1 MNSLKCAV
9 PLLLVACVAQAE
21 ETAATYQHRGSL
33 GGYVATGSEF
43 VSSSVWTGDSG
54 FRWLVEAG
62 GTVAL
67 GEKFE
72 LKVSGRLTPWPGLL
86 SGAILAGLRGS
97 YGYAQFKTFFDFDLL
112 LHLASRVDGQ
122 GQPIS
127 LAPSVGPH
135 LALGAQYDFSQVAGV
150 YAALGGTIGFGNGLR
165 SQFEL
170 LVGLQFRTYIFE

>member
-1 MNSLKCAV
+1 MNSLKSALL
-9 PLLLVACVAQAE
+9 LLLVARAVQAE
-21 ETAATYQHRGSL
+21 EPVATYQHRGSL
-33 GGYVATGSEF
+33 GGHVATGSEF
-43 VSSSVWTGDSG
+43 VSSSVWSGDSG
-54 FRWLVEAG
+54 FRLLVEAG

-72 LKVSGRLTPWPGLL
+72 LKVAGRLTPWPGLL

-97 YGYAQFKTFFDFDLL
+97 YGYAQFKTFFDLDLL
-112 LHLASRVDGQ
+112 VHLASRVDAQ
-122 GQPIS
+122 GQP
-127 LAPSVGPH
+127 LRVAASVGPH
-135 LALGAQYDFSQVAGV
+135 VSLGAQYDFSQVAGV